1 MFFLSAKKIFLFDQN
16 INVEDFALNSNNVAV
31 ANAFLVVAK
40 EFANG
45 LLMTSKRASKC
56 SWLLQM
62 TNGFAHGKCSWLL
75 MDNFALVTT
84 MKYELHVKRAE
95 TWKKSSYL

>member
-1 MFFLSAKKIFLFDQN
+1 M
-16 INVEDFALNSNNVAV
+16 
-31 ANAFLVVAK
+31 
-40 EFANG
+40 
-45 LLMTSKRASKC
+45 LMTSKRASKC

-84 MKYELHVKRAE
+84 MIKG
-95 TWKKSSYL
+95 KKLNHRSRDVFTVGSQTMSLPTKMYSRKTLSKNSPLDHEWTAPDCSPVG